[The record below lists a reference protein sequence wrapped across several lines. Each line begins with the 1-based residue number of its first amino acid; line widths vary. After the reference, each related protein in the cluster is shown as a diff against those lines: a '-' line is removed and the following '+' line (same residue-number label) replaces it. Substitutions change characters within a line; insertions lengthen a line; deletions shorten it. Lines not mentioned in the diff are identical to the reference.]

1 LGGLPRWDTSFE
13 KGSETNFPKTNKK
26 IGIIE
31 KNGWLKYGETVE
43 ENYFLYYFLYI
54 ANKICNKCLGKK
66 LIKTDLKN
74 ESKDINAGF
83 VDMFFGFFCVRCRI
97 SQKR

>member
-31 KNGWLKYGETVE
+31 KNGWLK
-43 ENYFLYYFLYI
+43 
-54 ANKICNKCLGKK
+54 
-66 LIKTDLKN
+66 
-74 ESKDINAGF
+74 
-83 VDMFFGFFCVRCRI
+83 
-97 SQKR
+97 